1 MSLFSRLLIVLML
14 AAVVSPAAEE
24 SYPDARDLVAGVLAS
39 LPDIPVQVTAQLQ
52 SRNEDGDIEKT
63 LNAEMRLD
71 WRGAVPSAKYS
82 IRDAFGAN
90 LEGLIISWQAD
101 GTAQFRYFRGDP
113 LVIASLPNLSAPI
126 CDTDICWIDLTL
138 SYLWWPGGK
147 TVGSESIRGRFCY
160 IVDIPAP
167 PRKSGTYAGVRLW
180 IDPQLHILLKAESY
194 DSGQNP
200 LRRLEVKSFKK
211 VKDLWLIQNI
221 DIQTLATGHKTVL
234 RVTKAD
240 SDTGKKD

>member
-1 MSLFSRLLIVLML
+1 MSFLLRLFIVLL
-14 AAVVSPAAEE
+14 LTAVASPAAENT
-24 SYPDARDLVAGVLAS
+24 YPDAGDLIAGVLAA
-39 LPDIPVQVTAQLQ
+39 LPDIPVRVTAQLQ
-52 SRNEDGDIEKT
+52 SRNEDGDVEKT

-71 WRGAVPSAKYS
+71 WHGAVPSAKYS

-101 GTAQFRYFRGDP
+101 GTPQFRYFRGDP
-113 LVIASLPNLSAPI
+113 LVIASLPNLSASI
-126 CDTDICWIDLTL
+126 AGTDICWIDLTL

-147 TVGSESIRGRFCY
+147 TTGSETIRGRFCY
-160 IVDIPAP
+160 IVEIPAP

-194 DSGQNP
+194 DSRNNP
-200 LRRLEVKSFKK
+200 LRLLEVKSFKK
-211 VKDLWLIQNI
+211 VNDLWLIQNI
-221 DIQTLATGHKTVL
+221 DIQTLSTRHKTVL

-240 SDTGKKD
+240 SETGN